1 MKIVIVTQMD
11 IFGELN
17 YGGVIEARRHYNL
30 LTKILGQDSVYT
42 VIIANNCKRNQ
53 AQDNRK
59 YVWQKRSQWS
69 VVYNCLCLRVEMG
82 KRIEEE
88 VAEYINSLDIDAVFF
103 EASFWWGVE
112 KRLKPE
118 IKTILFMH
126 NIEKN
131 YAWNRVIHKSVLTLP
146 RFFACWYNET
156 RMIKYS
162 DQILCLNERDR
173 MLIRKSYQ
181 RDVDLVLPI
190 SFEDRFLSENDGD
203 VPQDGKNLLFVGSNF
218 PPNYQGIVWFV
229 KNVMPKVD
237 GILSIVGKGM
247 ERCREELECKNVRV
261 VGTVDDTA
269 PFYEQANL
277 VVMPIFWGDGMKV
290 KTAEAM
296 MYGKTIVATK
306 EALEGYET
314 ESVEGIFECNT
325 KEDFVATIHNVLRE
339 QKFSRVNLS
348 VRRLFLEKYDT
359 AVCTRQFRKFILE
372 EKKDRCN
379 YKRDK
384 T

>member
-1 MKIVIVTQMD
+1 MKIVMVTQMD

-30 LTKILGQDSVYT
+30 LTKILGPDSVYT
-42 VIIANNCKRNQ
+42 VIISNNCKRKQ
-53 AQDNRK
+53 AQDNRN

-118 IKTILFMH
+118 IRTILFMH

-156 RMIKYS
+156 RMIRYS

-173 MLIRKSYQ
+173 MLIRKIYH
-181 RDVDLVLPI
+181 RGVDLVLPI
-190 SFEDRFLSENDGD
+190 SFEDHFPGEIDVD
-203 VPQDGKNLLFVGSNF
+203 VPKNGKNLLFVGSNF

-229 KNVMPKVD
+229 KNVMPKVN

-247 ERCREELECKNVRV
+247 EKCREELECENVRV
-261 VGTVDDTA
+261 VGTVDNTA
-269 PFYEQANL
+269 QFYEQADV

-296 MYGKTIVATK
+296 MYGKTIIATK

-314 ESVEGIFECNT
+314 EGVEGIFECST
-325 KEDFVATIHNVLRE
+325 KEDFVTTINKVLQDPQFRG
-339 QKFSRVNLS
+339 VNLS
-348 VRRLFLEKYDT
+348 VRKLFIEKYDT
-359 AVCTRQFRKFILE
+359 AVCAQRFRKFILE
-372 EKKDRCN
+372 EKERCDYNKD
-379 YKRDK
+379 KA
-384 T
+384 